1 MAKSR
6 VEKNKKLYD
15 QLEVQEFEID
25 DISESKTT
33 NKKEIVENFF
43 DLEDISVEKKEVVK
57 EEVKKEVKMEPVVS
71 KKQELVPVKKPKKN
85 EVAIRKSKKVEI
97 VNDDDFVIEQPI
109 SYTDK
114 LSVEEIL
121 RARLEKQQELKDR
134 KKGYKKTPHTPN
146 YTPEMM
152 QKNIKQHKGID
163 IRKEAN
169 IKVRRE
175 NSGFTM
181 VLLIFLLM
189 TVAIGGTLLIYI
201 IW

>member
-15 QLEVQEFEID
+15 ELETNEFELE
-25 DISESKTT
+25 DIATS
-33 NKKEIVENFF
+33 KKEKKEEKVEEVFE
-43 DLEDISVEKKEVVK
+43 LEDISNAKVEEANVVVK
-57 EEVKKEVKMEPVVS
+57 EE
-71 KKQELVPVKKPKKN
+71 KKQELVPVKKPKKH
-85 EVAIRKSKKVEI
+85 EVSVRSKKKVEI
-97 VNDDDFVIEQPI
+97 VNDDDFVVEQPI
-109 SYTDK
+109 SYTNK
-114 LSVEEIL
+114 LSIEEVL

-134 KKGYKKTPHTPN
+134 KKGYKKTPNTPS

-163 IRKEAN
+163 IRKVAN

-181 VLLIFLLM
+181 VLLVFLLM